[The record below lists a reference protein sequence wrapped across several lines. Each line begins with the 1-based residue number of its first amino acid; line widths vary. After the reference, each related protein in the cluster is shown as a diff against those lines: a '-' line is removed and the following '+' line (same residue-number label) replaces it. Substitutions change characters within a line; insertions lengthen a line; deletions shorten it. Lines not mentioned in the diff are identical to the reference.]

1 MAGFGLLGYVFA
13 KLECE
18 PAPMLLGFIL
28 GPLME
33 EYLRRAMLLSRG
45 DPMVLVQRPI
55 SATILVVAA
64 LALLVVLSPA
74 IRRTRDEA
82 FHEG

>member
-1 MAGFGLLGYVFA
+1 VFA

-28 GPLME
+28 GPMME

-45 DPMVLVQRPI
+45 DPMILVQRPI
-55 SATILVVAA
+55 SASILALAAAA
-64 LALLVVLSPA
+64 LFVVLAPA
-74 IRRTRDEA
+74 NRAKREEA
-82 FHEG
+82 FHEET